1 MKKVIGITGGIG
13 SGKSLIASIFVK
25 MGYPVFNSDQE
36 AKRIITNSPVVRQE
50 IIDLCGEK
58 SFFSDGRYNT
68 TYISEIVFQ
77 NAEKLVGLNQII
89 HPRVRENFQQFVN
102 DSNSAL
108 VFGEAAIL
116 YESGAHKNYDKLIL
130 VTAPLETR
138 ISRCMQRDKL
148 SRDQILEKVNKQWTD
163 EEKMKFNP
171 LVILNDGRKPVLEQ
185 IEAIIPELL
194 NDKRLLNERADV
206 EFLVHSFYK
215 YVLHDDMLAPFFE
228 KLDFDNHLPRMI
240 DFWCFVLLGEMGY
253 TTNVIE
259 KHVHMPLKEE
269 HFERW
274 IKIFNRTLDEY
285 FVGDNVEIAKQR
297 ALTIAWTTK
306 SKMNLI

>member
-13 SGKSLIASIFVK
+13 SGKSLIASICIK
-25 MGYPVFNSDQE
+25 MGYPVFDSDQE
-36 AKRIITNSPVVRQE
+36 AKRIIANSPVVRQE
-50 IIDLCGEK
+50 IIDLFGEK

-77 NAEKLVGLNQII
+77 NTEKLVGLNQII

-102 DSNSAL
+102 DSNSDL

-116 YESGAHKNYDKLIL
+116 YESGAHKNYDNLIL

-138 ISRCMQRDKL
+138 ISRCMQRDNL

-171 LVILNDGRKPVLEQ
+171 LVILNDGQTPVVEQ
-185 IEAIIPELL
+185 IEAVITKLL

-206 EFLVHSFYK
+206 EFLVHSFYE
-215 YVLHDDMLAPFFE
+215 YVLHDDLLAPFFE

-240 DFWCFVLLGEMGY
+240 DFWCFVLLGETGY

-259 KHVHMPLKEE
+259 KHVRLPLKEE

-274 IKIFNRTLDEY
+274 IKIFNSTLDEY